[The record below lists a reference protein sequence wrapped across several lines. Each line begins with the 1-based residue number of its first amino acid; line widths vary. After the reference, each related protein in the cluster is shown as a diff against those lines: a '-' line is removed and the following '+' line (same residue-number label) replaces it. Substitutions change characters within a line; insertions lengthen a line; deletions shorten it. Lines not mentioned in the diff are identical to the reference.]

1 MADRRAS
8 ILLKRGPADPL
19 LGGPLL
25 SPLKTFGGVVFPY
38 TPQITYQVQAEWQ
51 TFNLVHTN
59 YQPQIYART
68 KNPTISIT
76 NATFTAATVEDAKY
90 MFAVTHFFKTVT
102 KMSFGVKDPNRGSP
116 PPVLNFSAYGDA
128 VFRDV
133 PVVITDFNM
142 IYDNQVDYVK
152 FQLNNGT
159 EVNMPIKMD
168 ITLNLLVNMPIN
180 DVKNNFTIADFANGN
195 LIKQKKGYI

>member
-8 ILLKRGPADPL
+8 ILLKRGPSDPL
-19 LGGPLL
+19 LSGPLL
-25 SPLKTFGGVVFPY
+25 DPLKTFGGVVFPY
-38 TPQITYQVQAEWQ
+38 TPQITYQVQAEWSP
-51 TFNLVHTN
+51 FNLVHTN

-68 KNPTISIT
+68 KNPSISIT
-76 NATFTAATVEDAKY
+76 NATFTATTEDDARY

-116 PPVLNFSAYGDA
+116 PPVLHFSAYGDA
-128 VFRDV
+128 AFRDV

-152 FQLNNGT
+152 FSVGGS

-168 ITLNLLVNMPIN
+168 ITLNLMVNMPMN
-180 DVKNNFTIADFANGN
+180 DVKNNFTLKDFANGN
-195 LIKQKKGYI
+195 LVKQKKGYI

>member
-19 LGGPLL
+19 LSGPLL
-25 SPLKTFGGVVFPY
+25 APLKTFGGVVFPY
-38 TPQITYQVQAEWQ
+38 TPQITYNVQAEWSP
-51 TFNLVHTN
+51 FNLVHTN

-68 KNPTISIT
+68 KNPSISIT
-76 NATFTAATVEDAKY
+76 NATFTATTEADAQY

-152 FQLNNGT
+152 FSVGGT

-168 ITLNLLVNMPIN
+168 ITLNLMVNMPMN
-180 DVKNNFTIADFANGN
+180 DVKNNFTLKDFANGN
-195 LIKQKKGYI
+195 LIKQRKGYI

>member
-19 LGGPLL
+19 LSGPLL
-25 SPLKTFGGVVFPY
+25 EPLKKFGGVMFPY
-38 TPQITYQVQAEWQ
+38 TPVITYDVQAEWNP
-51 TFNLVHTN
+51 FNLTHTN

-68 KNPTISIT
+68 KNPSI
-76 NATFTAATVEDAKY
+76 NLNQCTFTATTEEDARY
-90 MFAVTHFFKTVT
+90 MFAAVHFFKTVT

-133 PVVITDFNM
+133 PVVITGFNC
-142 IYDNQVDYVK
+142 IYPNDVDYVK
-152 FQLNNGT
+152 INVGGSD
-159 EVNMPIKMD
+159 VNMPIKMD
-168 ITLNLLVNMPIN
+168 ITINLFLNLPMN
-180 DVKNNFTIADFANGN
+180 DIKNNFTLKDFANGN
-195 LIKQKKGYI
+195 LIKQKKGYV

>member
-8 ILLKRGPADPL
+8 ILLKRGARDPL
-19 LGGPLL
+19 LQGPLL
-25 SPLKTFGGVVFPY
+25 APLQKFGGVVFPF
-38 TPQITYQVQAEWQ
+38 TPQITYNVQSEWSP
-51 TFNLVHTN
+51 FNLVHTN

-68 KNPTISIT
+68 KNPVISIN
-76 NATFTAATVEDAKY
+76 NATFTATTEEDAKY

-128 VFRDV
+128 MFRDV
-133 PVVITDFNM
+133 PIVITDFNM
-142 IYDNQVDYVK
+142 VYDNQVDYVK
-152 FQLNNGT
+152 ITVGGSEIN
-159 EVNMPIKMD
+159 VPIKMD
-168 ITLNLLVNMPIN
+168 ITVNLLVNMPMN
-180 DVKNNFTIADFANGN
+180 DIKNNFTLKDFANGN